1 MWLGCALYM
10 LKDKESVFRFEWE
23 ALVNLENSQLLP
35 IVSTLPVILWISV
48 QLLFYTI
55 MMAYIMLYHT

>member
-55 MMAYIMLYHT
+55 MMAYIMLDHT